1 MGCAGYVLAQGMSL
15 DDQVASFVYYRT
27 LGTCLV
33 DGGPN
38 LKDGAWFDGGE
49 RINQSHARSGEWFA
63 QAQAPGGVYLDG
75 RSGVVARVDTNGA
88 TECAQTGLISGALG
102 LWDGWAPDEALCA
115 MGMRRS
121 SDAEFNAGRCTDRQG
136 GSDEFKRGDEMLAQ
150 FRKGVSNR
158 VYGGKEPTIT
168 ANPSWADAG
177 KYLLYLKTLTAVC
190 APQATVTTSKPTGTT
205 DKDYALRIP
214 SRSGD
219 EVIFTTTYY
228 LSLNNRSQGDSVAI
242 VAGPSLDRMFGAEG
256 MTCGALASAI
266 NGDAGKNNGL
276 ADAYA
281 KWLVDTKETDGTDPG
296 AESCS
301 ADGSCPET
309 QPSCGSFVNGI
320 GWIVCPLLDGLAGLN
335 DLMWGLIVSNLL
347 NVNPLEQNGSIYQ
360 LWGTLRTIAN
370 VLLIIAFLVIVFSQ
384 LTSAGVSSYGV
395 KKMLPRLMVAAIAI
409 NVSYFIVAVAV
420 DVFNITGAGVYD
432 ILTGVADEAK
442 GVPTWDNLIGIIVG
456 LGAGVG
462 IGLAGVS
469 VSGGVG
475 AALLLLLPV
484 AATAVL
490 AFVVALV
497 VLMLRQALIPLLA
510 VLAPVAIVMYLF
522 PNTESWFTK
531 WRKTFLGLLL
541 LYPIAAFLFGG
552 LQVVA
557 VTIAGDN
564 PNWFSTLTALIVMA
578 APLFMLPFIARQAG
592 PMLGKVGG
600 SLNKLGDRARKPI
613 QDWAGGRAALSKAKY
628 LGAPIR
634 TGKNGKPIW
643 RDRMRA
649 ATQGREER
657 RHQREL
663 QKNAYKTQTG
673 AAFNETLM
681 QHADEWGAGVQGSAA
696 QAHIRGAG
704 ARAQAEELKAAQI
717 PLAQEVAAV
726 RAGSHASFTG
736 TDVDAFLRARAT
748 STQHSDIEREAAMH
762 QAAALGRDGVV
773 RDLSRTPGVNQ
784 EALQRAITSNAGA
797 LSGKAPDIVKGAEAA
812 FSSVTGADLAGYSA
826 GTARSQ
832 MEHLERLHA
841 AANDMTLSA
850 AQRAASQ
857 ANLDAAVTSFNSAV
871 EDITLDPTLQAKFG
885 RDTGASVVGTIAAG
899 SSAFQAYAAT
909 HLTGLAA
916 IQPDGKIR

>member
-1 MGCAGYVLAQGMSL
+1 MGCAGYILAQGMSL

-38 LKDGAWFDGGE
+38 LKDGAWIDGGE
-49 RINQSHARSGEWFA
+49 RINQSHAKSGEWFA

-88 TECAQTGLISGALG
+88 TECAQTGLVSGALG

-121 SDAEFNAGRCTDRQG
+121 SDAEFDAGRCTDRQG
-136 GSDEFKRGDEMLAQ
+136 GSDEFKRGDDMLAQ
-150 FRKGVSNR
+150 FRKGVSDR

-228 LSLNNRSQGDSVAI
+228 LSLNNRSQGDGVAI
-242 VAGPSLDRMFGAEG
+242 VSGPSLDRLFGAEG
-256 MTCGALASAI
+256 MTCGALAGAI

-281 KWLVDTKETDGTDPG
+281 AYLKLNATDAGTQG
-296 AESCS
+296 SEGCS
-301 ADGSCPET
+301 NGSCPDT
-309 QPSCGSFVNGI
+309 QPSCGSFVDGI

-335 DLMWGLIVSNLL
+335 DMMWGLIVSNLL

-370 VLLIIAFLVIVFSQ
+370 VLLIVAFLVIVFSQ
-384 LTSAGVSSYGV
+384 LTSAGVSNYGV
-395 KKMLPRLMVAAIAI
+395 KKMLPRLMVAAVAI
-409 NVSYFIVAVAV
+409 NVSYFIVAVTV
-420 DVFNITGAGVYD
+420 DVFNITGAGIYD
-432 ILTGVADEAK
+432 ILKGVADQSK
-442 GVPTWDNLIGIIVG
+442 SVPTWDNLIGIIVG

-462 IGLAGVS
+462 IGLAGIS
-469 VSGGVG
+469 IAGGVG
-475 AALLLLLPV
+475 AALFMLLP
-484 AATAVL
+484 AAAMAAL
-490 AFVVALV
+490 AFVVALA

-510 VLAPVAIVMYLF
+510 VLAPVAIVLYLF

-592 PMLGKVGG
+592 PMLGKIGG
-600 SLNKLGDRARKPI
+600 ALGNLAGRARKPI
-613 QDWAGGRAALSKAKY
+613 QDWAGSHAGLRRAKY

-634 TGKNGKPIW
+634 TNKNGNPIW
-643 RDRMRA
+643 RDRRRA
-649 ATQGREER
+649 AAQR
-657 RHQREL
+657 RHGGRRERDI
-663 QKNAYKTQTG
+663 KTAAWNAETDAAIARKVG
-673 AAFNETLM
+673 ANVDSLI
-681 QHADEWGAGVQGSAA
+681 ADLPAN
-696 QAHIRGAG
+696 GAG
-704 ARAQAEELKAAQI
+704 AAYIRAVEARAQSEELKGALE
-717 PLAQEVAAV
+717 PLVKEIAAV
-726 RAGSHASFTG
+726 RAGSHPTFTG
-736 TDVDAFLRARAT
+736 TDVDAFLHARAT
-748 STQHSDIEREAAMH
+748 STTHSDTEREAAMH

-773 RDLSRTPGVNQ
+773 RSLAVAPGVDQ
-784 EALQRAITSNAGA
+784 EALQRAISSNAGA
-797 LSGKAPDIVKGAEAA
+797 LVGKAPDIVKGVEAA

-832 MEHLERLHA
+832 MEHLGRLHA
-841 AANDMTLSA
+841 AANDMTRSA